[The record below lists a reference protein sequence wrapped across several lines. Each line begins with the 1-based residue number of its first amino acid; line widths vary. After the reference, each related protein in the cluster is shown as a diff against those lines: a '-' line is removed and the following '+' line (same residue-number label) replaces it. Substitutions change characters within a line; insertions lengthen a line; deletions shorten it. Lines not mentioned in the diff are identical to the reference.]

1 MEYNNNKDS
10 LNLDKIQ
17 KQKLEEKYGIDLRL
31 AKPNYLKEFVN
42 WCVVIVMAVIIALI
56 LRNFAFEWVVV
67 SGQSMEN
74 SLYESQVL
82 FVNKLGYIYS
92 EPKRGDIVIMQYKKG
107 DWSYLPYSDYF
118 PFLTLLF
125 PPKNEENYV
134 KRVIGLPGEH
144 VDIRGGHVYINGI
157 LLNEPYAKGF
167 TNQKSVQFPQV
178 VPPDTFLL
186 LGDNRENS
194 EDSRQLGF
202 IELERIKGKVM
213 FRLYPISEF
222 GGVYDNLE

>member
-1 MEYNNNKDS
+1 MEYNNNKDP

-107 DWSYLPYSDYF
+107 TGVTCHTVII
-118 PFLTLLF
+118 FLF
-125 PPKNEENYV
+125 
-134 KRVIGLPGEH
+134 
-144 VDIRGGHVYINGI
+144 
-157 LLNEPYAKGF
+157 
-167 TNQKSVQFPQV
+167 
-178 VPPDTFLL
+178 
-186 LGDNRENS
+186 
-194 EDSRQLGF
+194 
-202 IELERIKGKVM
+202 
-213 FRLYPISEF
+213 
-222 GGVYDNLE
+222 

>member
-1 MEYNNNKDS
+1 MEYNNNKDP

-134 KRVIGLPGEH
+134 KGW
-144 VDIRGGHVYINGI
+144 
-157 LLNEPYAKGF
+157 
-167 TNQKSVQFPQV
+167 
-178 VPPDTFLL
+178 
-186 LGDNRENS
+186 
-194 EDSRQLGF
+194 
-202 IELERIKGKVM
+202 
-213 FRLYPISEF
+213 
-222 GGVYDNLE
+222 

>member
-1 MEYNNNKDS
+1 
-10 LNLDKIQ
+10 
-17 KQKLEEKYGIDLRL
+17 
-31 AKPNYLKEFVN
+31 
-42 WCVVIVMAVIIALI
+42 MAVIIALI

-107 DWSYLPYSDYF
+107 TGVTCHTVII
-118 PFLTLLF
+118 FLFDSLF